1 MLIMKSADW
10 LRVARPI
17 LLACILLADIGVTL
31 YQNVAYIS
39 PFSWH

>member
-17 LLACILLADIGVTL
+17 LLLMEYSLSLLIFLKGNRKQPNIP
-31 YQNVAYIS
+31 YS
-39 PFSWH
+39 